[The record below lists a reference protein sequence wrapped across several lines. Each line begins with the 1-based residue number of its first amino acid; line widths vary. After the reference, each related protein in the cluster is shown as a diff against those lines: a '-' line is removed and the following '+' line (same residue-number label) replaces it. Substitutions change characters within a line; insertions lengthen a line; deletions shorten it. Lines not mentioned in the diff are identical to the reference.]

1 MGTKFYPKPIWR
13 SLLQPAM
20 WQLVR
25 PSTCT
30 ISHMTYLINH
40 ETCLNNTRGGFYEL
54 EQFGGKLFWGKKMN
68 LKLRQCRVGDTS
80 KSR

>member
-1 MGTKFYPKPIWR
+1 
-13 SLLQPAM
+13 
-20 WQLVR
+20 
-25 PSTCT
+25 
-30 ISHMTYLINH
+30 MTYLINH

-68 LKLRQCRVGDTS
+68 LKLRQCRVGDAS